1 MSINNAMLAGVS
13 GLIANSAALSAIS
26 DNIANVNTVGYKT
39 NNIDFET
46 LVTGAAGSSGAAGGV
61 SGSNAQLVAQQGTIS
76 QTDSPTDLAIS
87 GNGMFVTTTT
97 PSAITPSSTVEYTR
111 AGSFTPNAQG
121 FLVNSA
127 GLYLQ
132 GFPANSQG
140 VVETNAQNLASLTP
154 INVNSVGGTVTATT
168 SASVNAN
175 LDSGQAVSAAA
186 TAAGG
191 TVGPAAVAAASG
203 ATTAAA
209 AATAAEAADPSN
221 TGLATA
227 ANAAA
232 AATGAT
238 AATVAAAV
246 ASAEGVYDPTYNS
259 MTAYNATTG
268 TGVQPDFTV
277 QVPVSDSLGGQQTV
291 QIDFLQSSTPNTWYA
306 EVQSVPTSAI
316 TEAAGSSAPAG
327 QIAAGTVVFNTDG
340 SINTSASTLLTSIPG
355 GVINIGGSSATPPT
369 SGVAWASSLGAA
381 AQTLTLNLAPTSGG
395 SGLTQFDASSVTQS
409 IVTNGTPFGNLSSV
423 AISDNGDVNATFD
436 NGTSRVIGQVALATF
451 ANYDGLTNVSGD
463 AYLASTTSGNVSV
476 GTPGVGSAGTL
487 QTSALESSTV
497 DLSTEFTNLIISQQ
511 AYTASSKVITTADQM
526 VQDLLSIIR

>member
-39 NNIDFET
+39 NQIDFET
-46 LVTGAAGSSGAAGGV
+46 LVTGAAQGVDAAGGV

-76 QTDSPTDLAIS
+76 ATNSPTDLAIS

-111 AGSFTPNAQG
+111 AGSFTPNSQG

-140 VVETNAQNLASLTP
+140 VVETSAQNLASLTP

-168 SASVNAN
+168 SATVNAN
-175 LDSGQAVSAAA
+175 LGSGGAVSTAA
-186 TAAGG
+186 TAATAGSPG
-191 TVGPAAVAAASG
+191 SDAVAAATG
-203 ATTAAA
+203 AADPATAAA
-209 AATAAEAADPSN
+209 AAGAADPSV
-221 TGLATA
+221 LTA
-227 ANAAA
+227 ADAAA

-238 AATVAAAV
+238 PASVAAAV
-246 ASAEGVYDPTYNS
+246 ASAAGVYDPTLNS
-259 MTAYNATTG
+259 MTAFNSTTG

-277 QVPVSDSLGGQQTV
+277 QVPVSDSLGGQQTI
-291 QIDFLQSSTPNTWYA
+291 QIDFLKSSTPNTWYA

-316 TEAAGSSAPAG
+316 TEATGSTAPAG
-327 QIAAGTVVFNTDG
+327 QIAAGTLVFNTDG
-340 SINTSASTLLTSIPG
+340 SLNTSASTLLTALPG
-355 GVINIGGSSATPPT
+355 GTMNIGASSATAPS
-369 SGVAWASSLGAA
+369 SGVAWASNLGAA
-381 AQTLTLNLAPTSGG
+381 AQTLTLNLGSTASG

-409 IVTNGTPFGNLSSV
+409 LVTNGTPFGNLSSV
-423 AISDNGDVNATFD
+423 SIADNGDVNATFD

-463 AYLASTTSGNVSV
+463 AYLASTTSGDVSLK
-476 GTPGVGSAGTL
+476 TPGEGGAGTL
-487 QTSALESSTV
+487 QSSALESSTV
-497 DLSTEFTNLIISQQ
+497 DLSTEFTSLIISQQ
-511 AYTASSKVITTADQM
+511 AYTASSKVITAADQM
-526 VQDLLSIIR
+526 TQDLLSIIR